1 MAGGKDDA
9 ADGLTL
15 PDQIGGGG
23 RGEDA
28 AGGDDHLAE
37 AMGSAHAQDHVN
49 GTTVAISAVSTQHQ
63 GFPLHTTQ
71 GAEHGFHEAFEIV
84 GRFELL
90 AALAQSG
97 CPGLLI
103 GERSVQLY
111 PTLRRFH
118 RGRGGHHEEWDY
130 AERKHG
136 MTVAAC
142 WIRPVAVASHSL
154 RVSSSDMHRPLLLML
169 LGAGLQLL
177 PADASQAWKRA
188 QPFPEASAAAMNA
201 AEAVIHESGSEECLR
216 GKLSNAIL
224 QLSNSCD
231 VSGLSSSV
239 CDLASDI
246 AGRER
251 ELDMAEML
259 TTSETLLQL
268 LSDGASAR

>member
-1 MAGGKDDA
+1 
-9 ADGLTL
+9 
-15 PDQIGGGG
+15 
-23 RGEDA
+23 
-28 AGGDDHLAE
+28 
-37 AMGSAHAQDHVN
+37 
-49 GTTVAISAVSTQHQ
+49 
-63 GFPLHTTQ
+63 
-71 GAEHGFHEAFEIV
+71 
-84 GRFELL
+84 
-90 AALAQSG
+90 
-97 CPGLLI
+97 
-103 GERSVQLY
+103 
-111 PTLRRFH
+111 
-118 RGRGGHHEEWDY
+118 
-130 AERKHG
+130 
-136 MTVAAC
+136 
-142 WIRPVAVASHSL
+142 
-154 RVSSSDMHRPLLLML
+154 ML

-259 TTSETLLQL
+259 TTSETLLQML
-268 LSDGASAR
+268 GDGASAR